1 MYVFTK
7 AKKLLV
13 FGWVPL
19 ILTTYPIL
27 VLLSST
33 LVKIYE
39 NFGRQRTESQK
50 ELSCLAYIHRE
61 WFNYLQEVLAFL
73 NEALVNYF
81 LLRIFSVAAIL
92 RCKSIEEEYRSKV
105 WVNRVNR
112 YYFPTYLILKLAV
125 YCSSLYLWSSVPFK
139 LWAMASLLIITNVLK
154 ASLTLT
160 LSLYTLKFSGQVK

>member
-19 ILTTYPIL
+19 ILTAYPIL
-27 VLLSST
+27 VLSIST
-33 LVKIYE
+33 LVKIHE
-39 NFGRQRTESQK
+39 NFGDQRTQDQK
-50 ELSCLAYIHRE
+50 ELGCLAYVHRE

-112 YYFPTYLILKLAV
+112 YYFPTYLILKLSV
-125 YCSSLYLWSSVPFK
+125 YCTDLYLWSSVPFK
-139 LWAMASLLIITNVLK
+139 FWAITLLLVLTNLLK

-160 LSLYTLKFSGQVK
+160 LSMYTLKFSR